1 MHLPK
6 FSVKWKK
13 LKAFSKKCY
22 HISNMVDFDDKKQQG
37 KIDDLKKKEEED
49 VAKILAS
56 RYGVGYL
63 DLSPIPINTDALRIV
78 PEDLARETNV
88 AIFQEVNKKIEIAVL
103 SPNHEKTIALLQKLS
118 NDGYLPTVFMVSKA
132 SLEKAW
138 SRYKD
143 LSYASESRAGT
154 FDISDEQILI
164 LMEKIKKIADVKT
177 EIDSLLGVKQT
188 YKISK
193 IMEIMLAG
201 ALSLSASDIHI
212 EPEET
217 FVKMRYRL
225 DGVLVDVIELANEN
239 YNLMLS
245 RIKLLSGLKLNITEE
260 AQDGRFSVKIKDND
274 IEIRTSILPGN
285 YNESIVMRL
294 LNPKSIAVPLED
306 LGIHPRTLATL
317 IAQIERPEGMLL
329 ITGPTGSGKTTTL
342 YAFLKKINNSEV
354 KIITIEDPIEY
365 HLQGV
370 VQTQVEEEKGYT
382 FLSGLRSALRQDPD
396 VIMVGEIRDKDTAN
410 TAIDA
415 ANTGHLVF
423 STLHA
428 NSASGAFPRLIGL
441 GVNPKIISSAVN
453 VAMAQRLVRKLCTF
467 CKKEKVLSDEEKNI
481 FEKIISGITDQT
493 YIEGIQ
499 REKIW
504 EPVGCD
510 KCHAGY
516 KGRIAICELILMT
529 KKIEEAVVNN
539 PSEREVKEASIEQ
552 NFLDMKQDG
561 VIKILQGT
569 TSLNELSRVIDLE
582 NK

>member
-1 MHLPK
+1 
-6 FSVKWKK
+6 
-13 LKAFSKKCY
+13 
-22 HISNMVDFDDKKQQG
+22 MVDFDDKKQQG
-37 KIDDLKKKEEED
+37 RIDDLKKKEEED
-49 VAKILAS
+49 VAKILAE
-56 RYGVGYL
+56 RYGIGYL
-63 DLSPIPINTDALRIV
+63 DLAPIPINTDALRIV
-78 PEDLARETNV
+78 PEDLARETSV
-88 AIFQEVNKKIEIAVL
+88 AVFQEVNKKIEVAVL
-103 SPNHEKTIALLQKLS
+103 SPNNEKTIALLQKLS
-118 NDGYLPTVFMVSKA
+118 DDGYLPTVFMVTKA

-138 SRYKD
+138 GRYKD

-164 LMEKIKKIADVKT
+164 LMDKIKKIEDVKT

-193 IMEIMLAG
+193 IMEIMIAG

-217 FVKMRYRL
+217 YVKMRYRL
-225 DGVLVDVIELANEN
+225 DGVLVDVVELSNEN
-239 YNLMLS
+239 YNLILS
-245 RIKLLSGLKLNITEE
+245 RIKLLSGLKLNVTEE
-260 AQDGRFSVKIKDND
+260 AQDGRFSVKIKDSD

-294 LNPKSIAVPLED
+294 LNPKTIAVPLEE

-317 IAQIERPEGMLL
+317 ITQIEKPNGMLL

-365 HLQGV
+365 HLAGV
-370 VQTQVEEEKGYT
+370 VQTQVEEDKGYT

-415 ANTGHLVF
+415 SNTGHLVF
-423 STLHA
+423 STLHT
-428 NSASGAFPRLIGL
+428 NSAAGAFPRLIGL
-441 GVNPKIISSAVN
+441 GVNPKIISSALN
-453 VAMAQRLVRKLCTF
+453 VAMAQRLVRKLCVF
-467 CKKEKVLSDEEKNI
+467 CKKESTLSEKDKII
-481 FEKIISGITDQT
+481 FERITSSITDKT
-493 YIEGIQ
+493 YLEGIQ

-504 EPVGCD
+504 EAVGCD

-516 KGRIAICELILMT
+516 KGRIAICEAILMSQ
-529 KKIEEAVVNN
+529 KVENVIINN